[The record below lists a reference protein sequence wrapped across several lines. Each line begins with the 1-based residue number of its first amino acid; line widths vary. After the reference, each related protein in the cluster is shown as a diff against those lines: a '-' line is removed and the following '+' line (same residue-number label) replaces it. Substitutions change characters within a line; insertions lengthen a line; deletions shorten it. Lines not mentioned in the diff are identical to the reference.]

1 MDFDVNVINP
11 FLASA
16 KRTTAM
22 VAQIDLS
29 IGKPYIRELKFDN
42 EYVRIILGVT
52 GAMTGQVIISMPESK
67 AKDIASRM
75 MMGMPVET
83 LDDMAISAISELG
96 NMIMGTAAT
105 MLSENGVI
113 IDITPPVVEL
123 GTVYMN
129 MKSFQNVC
137 VPLMLD
143 NEVYME
149 LNIIVKVKA
158 DIE

>member
-16 KRTTAM
+16 KQTTAM

-42 EYVRIILGVT
+42 EFVRIILGVT
-52 GAMTGQVIISMPESK
+52 GAMTGQVIISLPEVK
-67 AKDIASRM
+67 ARDIASRM

-105 MLSENGVI
+105 KLYESGVV
-113 IDITPPVVEL
+113 IDITPPVVER

-137 VPLMLD
+137 VPLLLD

-149 LNIIVKVKA
+149 LNIIVKVKQ
-158 DIE
+158 D

>member
-1 MDFDVNVINP
+1 MEFDVNVINP

-42 EYVRIILGVT
+42 EFVRIILGVT
-52 GAMTGQVIISMPESK
+52 GAMTGQVIISMPEGK
-67 AKDIASRM
+67 ARDIASRM

-105 MLSENGVI
+105 ILSENGVI

-137 VPLMLD
+137 VPLLLD

-149 LNIIVKVKA
+149 LNIIVKVKT
-158 DIE
+158 DTE

>member
-1 MDFDVNVINP
+1 
-11 FLASA
+11 
-16 KRTTAM
+16 
-22 VAQIDLS
+22 
-29 IGKPYIRELKFDN
+29 
-42 EYVRIILGVT
+42 
-52 GAMTGQVIISMPESK
+52 
-67 AKDIASRM
+67 M
-75 MMGMPVET
+75 MMGMPVEN

-123 GTVYMN
+123 GTVFMN

-137 VPLMLD
+137 VPLLLD
-143 NEVYME
+143 NEMYME

-158 DIE
+158 DNE